1 MEKPIKAKTKQLN
14 TDDSLREQP
23 FFKQSIRKPRVKN
36 LRNHELL
43 SDLPFYDVINVL
55 RKARAF
61 KKYTESYE
69 VEIINNK
76 SLSDSFFVSKN
87 SIKTLLNDLLR
98 EKKGFKYLLTNK
110 ITLKK
115 LINDNEPKYETVYFN
130 SKASITLE
138 LK

>member
-1 MEKPIKAKTKQLN
+1 M
-14 TDDSLREQP
+14 
-23 FFKQSIRKPRVKN
+23 
-36 LRNHELL
+36 
-43 SDLPFYDVINVL
+43 
-55 RKARAF
+55 
-61 KKYTESYE
+61 
-69 VEIINNK
+69 
-76 SLSDSFFVSKN
+76 SKN

-115 LINDNEPKYETVYFN
+115 LINDNESKYETVYFN

>member
-1 MEKPIKAKTKQLN
+1 M
-14 TDDSLREQP
+14 
-23 FFKQSIRKPRVKN
+23 
-36 LRNHELL
+36 
-43 SDLPFYDVINVL
+43 
-55 RKARAF
+55 
-61 KKYTESYE
+61 
-69 VEIINNK
+69 
-76 SLSDSFFVSKN
+76 SKN

-98 EKKGFKYLLTNK
+98 EKKGFKYLLTYK